1 MPWGKPKPG
10 KESSKSQEER
20 MKAERLLDMLAD
32 VQRDHPNTMQL
43 FAGDGDKHDKQL
55 ICDDWYVDGGKT
67 WLSSPS
73 GANAIDGNGTKIR
86 SPLTNEGAW
95 LETIKWYTSRNY
107 QWSLNP

>member
-55 ICDDWYVDGGKT
+55 ICDDWYVDGGKN